1 MLAGQAADGLSA
13 LIGTE
18 RVQKGDS
25 STREGC
31 VGREWSVCWGEW
43 PRKVGESGNE
53 LSVEVRKSAEPLR

>member
-31 VGREWSVCWGEW
+31 AGKERRRACVGGEW
-43 PRKVGESGNE
+43 
-53 LSVEVRKSAEPLR
+53 

>member
-25 STREGC
+25 SAKGGVSGEERE
-31 VGREWSVCWGEW
+31 RERERSVCWGGEW
-43 PRKVGESGNE
+43 
-53 LSVEVRKSAEPLR
+53 